1 MVTPKSDAG
10 GQWRGGGGKP
20 RVLRHAVTGEPIA
33 EVSSEGLDFGAMLR
47 FGRERGGPALRKMTF
62 PERAA
67 LLKKMAGSR
76 KRRRRLGCGS
86 CERPDPGRGAGE
98 SRPGGARSGATLDR
112 RPGDKPRGHSPDLRG
127 RRKRRRHLQI
137 DGGSVGGRPPG
148 NRAVL
153 RRAVTLHRDR
163 LPPPLPLP

>member
-1 MVTPKSDAG
+1 MVTLESYAC

-67 LLKKMAGSR
+67 LKMGGSR

-112 RPGDKPRGHSPDLRG
+112 RPGDEPRGHSPDLRG

-163 LPPPLPLP
+163 LDRKSTR